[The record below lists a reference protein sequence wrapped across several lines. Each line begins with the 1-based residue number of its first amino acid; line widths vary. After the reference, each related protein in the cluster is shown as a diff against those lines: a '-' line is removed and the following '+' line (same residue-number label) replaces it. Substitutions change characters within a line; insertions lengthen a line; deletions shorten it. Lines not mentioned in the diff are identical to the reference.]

1 MTRRVWLTTSEA
13 ARRLGVTR
21 QTVSRWCL
29 EGLIRCRRVRRGY
42 QVPASAVEAERERI
56 SNGAAP
62 LLECSSRRA
71 TIAPR
76 SPVPIVSAGAIR
88 ENACKACKGRQRLLY
103 FHAWSHRVQSLL

>member
-42 QVPASAVEAERERI
+42 QVLASAVEAERERI
-56 SNGAAP
+56 S
-62 LLECSSRRA
+62 
-71 TIAPR
+71 
-76 SPVPIVSAGAIR
+76 SAR
-88 ENACKACKGRQRLLY
+88 
-103 FHAWSHRVQSLL
+103 